1 MKQFCIFYSTKEVEY
16 VVAFEVAKEVVRC
29 RKFLN
34 GLRVIPMVVLPII
47 LFCDNSGMVT
57 QFKEPKNNRKGKHR
71 EKVPFDT
78 LDS

>member
-16 VVAFEVAKEVVRC
+16 VVAFEVAKEVVRF

-34 GLRVIPMVVLPII
+34 GLRVIPMVLLPII

-57 QFKEPKNNRKGKHR
+57 
-71 EKVPFDT
+71 
-78 LDS
+78 